1 MRGKPPQKSVPLAII
16 GGDETPM
23 LYANHFVIQNQQNEF
38 ILTAGQIAPPMLMGT
53 DEEKA
58 EQLEQVDYVPVKVV
72 ARIVVT
78 ETRLK
83 ELIDVLQTNL
93 KGYQERTRGG
103 R

>member
-1 MRGKPPQKSVPLAII
+1 MRGKLPQKSVPLAFI
-16 GGDETPM
+16 GADETPM

-38 ILTAGQIAPPMLMGT
+38 ILTVGQIAPPMLMGT